1 MAKGGFPGGM
11 GGMNMN
17 NLMKQAQKM
26 QKQMMEKQEELAA
39 RTLEMT
45 SGGGAVKV
53 VISGKKE
60 IQELKINPDVV
71 DPDDV
76 EMLED
81 LIISAVNEAIRPAA
95 GFPYHPYAKR
105 KGGGPFRSYSE
116 GKGSGEILL
125 CLLQPDGGRGLP
137 CLCQCEAGS

>member
-1 MAKGGFPGGM
+1 MIKKETGTMPKGHGGMPNM

-26 QKQMMEKQEELAA
+26 QKQIADMQTELETK
-39 RTLEMT
+39 TLEIT
-45 SGGGAVKV
+45 AGGGAVKV

-60 IQELKINPDVV
+60 IQELKIAPGVV

-81 LIISAVNEAIRPAA
+81 LVVSAVNEAIRQMDEMLN
-95 GFPYHPYAKR
+95 GQMSQLT
-105 KGGGPFRSYSE
+105 GGM
-116 GKGSGEILL
+116 
-125 CLLQPDGGRGLP
+125 GLP
-137 CLCQCEAGS
+137 GGLL

>member
-1 MAKGGFPGGM
+1 MAKGFNSRGMGGFG

-17 NLMKQAQKM
+17 MMKQAQKM
-26 QKQMMEKQEELAA
+26 QKQMMEKQEELQAK
-39 RTLEMT
+39 TLEMT

-53 VISGKKE
+53 VITGKKE

-81 LIISAVNEAIRPAA
+81 LIISAVNEAIRQVEEMYNAEM
-95 GFPYHPYAKR
+95 GR
-105 KGGGPFRSYSE
+105 MTGG
-116 GKGSGEILL
+116 L
-125 CLLQPDGGRGLP
+125 GGMF
-137 CLCQCEAGS
+137 

>member
-1 MAKGGFPGGM
+1 MAKGGFPGGGF

-26 QKQMMEKQEELAA
+26 QKQMAEKQEELAE

-53 VISGKKE
+53 TINGKRE

-81 LIISAVNEAIRPAA
+81 LITAAANEA
-95 GFPYHPYAKR
+95 YA
-105 KGGGPFRSYSE
+105 
-116 GKGSGEILL
+116 
-125 CLLQPDGGRGLP
+125 
-137 CLCQCEAGS
+137 EADELVKNSPLSQLGAF

>member
-1 MAKGGFPGGM
+1 MAKGGFPGM

-26 QKQMMEKQEELAA
+26 QKQMAEKQEELAE

-53 VISGKKE
+53 VITGKKE
-60 IQELKINPDVV
+60 IKELKLNPDVV

-81 LIISAVNEAIRPAA
+81 LIISAVNEAIRQVEEMYNNEMGRMTGGMGM
-95 GFPYHPYAKR
+95 GF
-105 KGGGPFRSYSE
+105 
-116 GKGSGEILL
+116 
-125 CLLQPDGGRGLP
+125 
-137 CLCQCEAGS
+137 

>member
-1 MAKGGFPGGM
+1 MAKGGFPGM

-26 QKQMMEKQEELAA
+26 QKQMQEKQEELAE

-53 VISGKKE
+53 VITGKKE
-60 IQELKINPDVV
+60 IKELKLNPDVV

-81 LIISAVNEAIRPAA
+81 LIISAVNEAIRQVEEMYNNEMGKMSGGMGL
-95 GFPYHPYAKR
+95 GF
-105 KGGGPFRSYSE
+105 
-116 GKGSGEILL
+116 
-125 CLLQPDGGRGLP
+125 
-137 CLCQCEAGS
+137 